1 MSILN
6 GSDLLLFIN
15 DGIDDYA
22 VACQRGVTV
31 TINSDNPDATC
42 KQDDGYTHL
51 LYGKRSFEISAD
63 ALQSF
68 TEDADMSILFDYY
81 ENRTPINF
89 SVANPL
95 FTDVYFTGEALITS
109 IEANSP
115 MEDVA
120 TYSITLQGDGVLQSL
135 VS

>member
-1 MSILN
+1 MILN
-6 GSDLLLFIN
+6 GSDLLIFADNGSGNFPI
-15 DGIDDYA
+15 
-22 VACQRGVTV
+22 ACQRGVNV
-31 TINSDNPDATC
+31 TITSDNPDATC

-51 LYGKRSFEISAD
+51 IYGKRSFEISGD

-68 TEDADMSILFDYY
+68 TEDVDMTFLFDCYK
-81 ENRTPINF
+81 NKSVIDF

-95 FTDVYFTGEALITS
+95 FTDVYFTGQALITS

-115 MEDVA
+115 MEDIA
-120 TYSITLQGDGVLQSL
+120 TYTFTLQGTATLQSL